1 MRSSTE
7 QSRGFTLVELA
18 ITILILGMLIA
29 MGIPAI
35 NSMSQTQ
42 LLTSNTENIAAQLRM
57 LRQRALS
64 VGSGQT
70 LHLNPNFSF
79 GGVTSDYHIHNGGYV
94 VPLGRLATGISFY
107 VGTGTSTVFTMNP
120 DGTCASS
127 AMVILENE
135 RGMRDTVSVLV
146 SGLVLTK

>member
-1 MRSSTE
+1 MRSLRE
-7 QSRGFTLVELA
+7 QSSGFTLVELA

-42 LLTSNTENIAAQLRM
+42 MLTSNTENVAAQLRM

-64 VGSGQT
+64 VGSAQT
-70 LHLNPNFSF
+70 LHITPLTFA
-79 GGVTSDYHIHNGGYV
+79 GVTSDYHIHNGGYI
-94 VPLGRLATGISFY
+94 VPLGRFAPGITTY
-107 VGTGTSTVFTMNP
+107 LGTGTSATFTMMP
-120 DGTCASS
+120 DGTCTSS
-127 AMVILENE
+127 AMVILQNM
-135 RGMRDTVSVLV
+135 RGMRDTVSVQV